1 MQDCIFCKIIK
12 GEIPCTKVYEDD
24 KVFSFLDISPVNK
37 GHTLVVP
44 KEHHKDLLDMPDS
57 ILAEVAKA
65 AKKIAKAVVKTT
77 RAVGFNL
84 HQNNGP
90 KAGQG
95 VMHFHFHIIPRFEDD
110 GLKHWPQGSY
120 EEGEDK
126 KIAEDIKSLL

>member
-1 MQDCIFCKIIK
+1 MEDCIFCKIIN

-24 KVFSFLDISPVNK
+24 KIFSFLDIAPVSK
-37 GHTLVVP
+37 GHTLVIP
-44 KEHHKDLLDMPDS
+44 KEHHKDLLDMPDN

-65 AKKIAKAVVKTT
+65 TKKIAKAVVKVT
-77 RAVGFNL
+77 RATGFNL

-95 VMHFHFHIIPRFEDD
+95 VMHFHFHIIPRHEDD